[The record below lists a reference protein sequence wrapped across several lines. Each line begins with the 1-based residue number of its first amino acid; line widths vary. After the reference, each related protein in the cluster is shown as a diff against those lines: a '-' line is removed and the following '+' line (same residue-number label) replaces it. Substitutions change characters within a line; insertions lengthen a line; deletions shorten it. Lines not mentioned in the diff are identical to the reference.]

1 MKYSDVNPPL
11 QCIMYDN
18 FCYQRNI
25 QTQKSSDDSKRA
37 KVGGYHYDYNP
48 PYSPMKIKGVLWH
61 DTASGETKLSRYV
74 QPNDK
79 NSNKDDLLNILGK
92 NTGNNDWN
100 RYSIPK
106 GMNAFIG
113 KDAKG
118 NVTSVQTMPWN
129 FIPLGNAA
137 GVPFACNLGW
147 IQFEI
152 CDDGYKESKY
162 LADCYIEACELTAY
176 LCKKFGLNP
185 QGQVDGITDP
195 DIDPAFGGKGPG
207 EDDTARWDNSYVKEY
222 ETWPKQAYG
231 IKRTLPV
238 ITCHK
243 ESGDNLAGSG
253 HNDVYGWFS
262 TFSLPQNMDRV
273 RSDVTSL
280 LNGNQISI
288 MVKGKTSNSTGQYS
302 PDDTTTDTDYS
313 ENTLNNNEVWNG
325 INPGFLNQNYT
336 IIVNE
341 AESQYDGPKS
351 IYRSPFSCPNILT
364 KGFGKYKD
372 SENWHNGEDHIVI
385 IQSEE
390 NWKLYSVGSGEVID
404 IGNQLSNNGYYI
416 TIKMPEYNHQITY
429 SHLKE
434 LPLLKIGDV
443 VNSGDF
449 IGIAG
454 NTGNSIRRHLHIEL
468 RDLGTNILY
477 VPSYYIDFGDFK
489 NGEDL

>member
-1 MKYSDVNPPL
+1 MKYSDANPPL

-25 QTQKSSDDSKRA
+25 QTQPSKDETDREEI
-37 KVGGYHYDYNP
+37 GGYNHDYNP

-61 DTASGETKLSRYV
+61 DTGGGASNLSRYV
-74 QPNDK
+74 QPNNQ
-79 NSNKDDLLNILGK
+79 NSNKDDLLDILGK
-92 NTGNNDWN
+92 NTSNNDWN
-100 RYSIPK
+100 RYSTPK

-129 FIPLGNAA
+129 FIPLGNAS

-152 CDDGYKESKY
+152 CDDSWSESKKKYIEADPKY

-176 LCKKFGLNP
+176 LCKKFGLDPN
-185 QGQVDGITDP
+185 GSVEGITNP
-195 DIDPAFGGKGPG
+195 DLDKNYKG
-207 EDDTARWDNSYVKEY
+207 NYVKEY
-222 ETWPKQAYG
+222 DTWPTQAFG

-243 ESGDNLAGSG
+243 ESGSNKAGSN
-253 HNDVYGWFS
+253 HSDVYEWFEVYD
-262 TFSLPQNMDRV
+262 LPQNMNQARL
-273 RSDVTSL
+273 DVSAL
-280 LNGNQISI
+280 LRGDQISI
-288 MVKGKTSNSTGQYS
+288 TVKGKTSKSTGQYS

-341 AESQYDGPKS
+341 ADSQYDGPKS

-372 SENWHNGEDHIVI
+372 SENWHNGEDHVVI

-390 NWKLYSVGSGEVID
+390 NWKLYSVGDGEVID
-404 IGNQLSNNGYYI
+404 VGNQLSNNGYYI

-449 IGIAG
+449 IGIVG
-454 NTGNSIRRHLHIEL
+454 NSGNSIRRHLHIEL
-468 RDLGTNILY
+468 RDLGTNVLY